1 MISGDI
7 RTARRIA
14 GVGTGVPE
22 TGRNDASSGWSGLL
36 GRSSRPARSIPRE
49 PDAEIARNIAFSG
62 HTLTGGKPNGECRST
77 TAEES
82 DNQDFGGMIRHRN
95 TP

>member
-7 RTARRIA
+7 TTARRIA

-49 PDAEIARNIAFSG
+49 PDAEIAWNIAFSG
-62 HTLTGGKPNGECRST
+62 HTLTGGKPNGECRLT
-77 TAEES
+77 VGEYKYGPWTVM
-82 DNQDFGGMIRHRN
+82 GGL
-95 TP
+95 T